1 MQVILKQ
8 MGDCILRRCE
18 LSDIIPVM
26 EINLR
31 TLPEHYSDYF
41 YESLLEELPEAFI
54 VAEISGKIVGY
65 IMCKI
70 EHGFSNFKK
79 LGFVKKGHVV
89 SVAVID
95 EHRRK
100 GFGSILVDEAVKGVK
115 TIQGSELY
123 LEVRCSN
130 NDAVKLYE
138 KLGFSI
144 IQRLKAYY
152 RDGEDAYVMAI
163 DFTS

>member
-1 MQVILKQ
+1 

-18 LSDIIPVM
+18 LSDIIPVI

-100 GFGSILVDEAVKGVK
+100 GYGSVLVDEAVKGVK

-130 NDAVKLYE
+130 NDAVRLYE